1 MGRTIARTLAALAV
15 AVAGLTASVAA
26 SGAASAAPAGSA
38 HTAPAHTVPA
48 HIAAQPTAN
57 ELEGIW
63 CASIKGCIAV
73 GSDRNGPS
81 PLSETWNGSAWKKVG
96 VKLPAKLSHGRLF
109 DLSCLSGRD
118 CVAVGMAF
126 ASPVSAHALAETWTG
141 SGWKPALPP
150 APAGQAT
157 VLTGIS
163 CRSARSCVAV
173 GSDTVKLPLSG
184 PGAGSPG
191 AAALSDLLVGTTWVR
206 KPVPVPKGTLISQ
219 LNKVSC
225 PAAGFCMAVGGIEAV
240 SGAGTALVDVW
251 NGKAWSL
258 LKPAKLPAGVTDA
271 SLNAVSCASAT
282 HCVAVGFAGGG
293 GLSAISEVWN
303 GKTWS
308 YAKVSWPKGVKNT
321 LLLDVACL
329 SASHCIAVGS
339 TGNNPNAE
347 GLSGRTAATLWNGKA
362 WSAMSVP
369 APAKGR
375 FSLFNGVDCHKAFCA
390 AAGQTGPRG
399 TTNGIGLAGFTT
411 GGSWKLVAAK

>member
-1 MGRTIARTLAALAV
+1 MGRGIARTLAALAV
-15 AVAGLTASVAA
+15 AVAGLTAGVAV
-26 SGAASAAPAGSA
+26 SGTASAAGAGPARSG
-38 HTAPAHTVPA
+38 APARSAV
-48 HIAAQPTAN
+48 QPVAN
-57 ELEGIW
+57 ELDGIW
-63 CASIKGCIAV
+63 CASPKGCIAV
-73 GSDRNGPS
+73 GADRNSPA
-81 PLSETWNGSAWKKVG
+81 PLSEIWNGSAWRKVG
-96 VKLPAKLSHGRLF
+96 VKLPAKMPHGRLF
-109 DLSCLSGRD
+109 GLSCLSGKD

-126 ASPVSAHALAETWTG
+126 NNALSAHALAETWTG
-141 SGWKPALPP
+141 SGWKPASPP

-157 VLTGIS
+157 VLSGVA
-163 CRSARSCVAV
+163 CRSAKSCVAV

-184 PGAGSPG
+184 PGAGNPG
-191 AAALSDLLVGTTWVR
+191 AAALSDILVGATWVR
-206 KPVPVPKGTLISQ
+206 KAVPVPKGTLISQ

-225 PAAGFCMAVGGIEAV
+225 PAARFCMAVGGTEAV
-240 SGAGTALVDVW
+240 SGAGTALIDVW

-271 SLNAVSCASAT
+271 SLNGVSCASAT
-282 HCVAVGFAGGG
+282 RCVAVGFAGGG

-329 SASHCIAVGS
+329 SATRCVAVGS
-339 TGNNPNAE
+339 AGNNPNAL
-347 GLSGRTAATLWNGKA
+347 GLSGRAAATVWNGKA

-390 AAGQTGPRG
+390 AAGQAGPRG
-399 TTNGIGLAGFTT
+399 TTNGTGLAGFTT